1 MCICHSLYYTCLS
14 SSAIMCV
21 NIIVQCSEIY
31 LALKCLIINM
41 TWLCNALSKVIS
53 PLWLMQ
59 ISKTYTFKHI
69 VTDTCVYIVVTCVS
83 PLCPF
88 VILWVMRACLLFK
101 GGLCGSWTWRQVTF
115 QQTSRHP
122 LFPCRVTRLDRRQ
135 RRSPQSATSLRASCT
150 PVAASCT
157 YPVYLLIHLELYLLF
172 GVPQRYYRD
181 LVPY

>member
-1 MCICHSLYYTCLS
+1 MCICHSLCYTCLS

-101 GGLCGSWTWRQVTF
+101 GGAMWQLDLTPGHIPTDLTPPFVSLPSDPAWP
-115 QQTSRHP
+115 QTAA
-122 LFPCRVTRLDRRQ
+122 V
-135 RRSPQSATSLRASCT
+135 T
-150 PVAASCT
+150 PVCYEPPGQLHASGSLVHT
-157 YPVYLLIHLELYLLF
+157 LYI
-172 GVPQRYYRD
+172 Y
-181 LVPY
+181 